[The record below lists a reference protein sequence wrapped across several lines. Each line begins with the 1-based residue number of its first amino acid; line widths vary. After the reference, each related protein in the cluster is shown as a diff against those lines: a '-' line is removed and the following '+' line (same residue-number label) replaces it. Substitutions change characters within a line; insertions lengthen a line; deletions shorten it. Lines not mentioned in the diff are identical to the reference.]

1 MQLKTLEEKEL
12 WNEFIIYVCCK
23 LIISSTSYSK
33 MINLFMVN
41 ITRYSFFPTLQFICY
56 QVSKVFRK
64 EEKICFTKC
73 SIHINRHTSIH
84 IIWWSQT
91 EIKYFCLPLTKYSF
105 LYLRKIIIKFMLNN
119 KISCRATWWVKWKA
133 MKSIRIEFPWKNVWD

>member
-1 MQLKTLEEKEL
+1 MNSSFMCVVNSLFPQL
-12 WNEFIIYVCCK
+12 
-23 LIISSTSYSK
+23 LIQRWLICSWWISHVILSFLLF
-33 MINLFMVN
+33 NLFV
-41 ITRYSFFPTLQFICY
+41 IRSVKFLE
-56 QVSKVFRK
+56 KRK
-64 EEKICFTKC
+64 KICFTKC